1 MVELAELSQLLRAGV
16 LAGLALMLA
25 GLALGSPT
33 VTTVGVLTLILT
45 PAAGLVYAALILSGE
60 RDGRVYV
67 AAAILDLA
75 LILGTLIY
83 MALTR

>member
-25 GLALGSPT
+25 GLALGSHM

-45 PAAGLVYAALILSGE
+45 PAAGLVYAALILLGE
-60 RDGRVYV
+60 RDGRIYA

-75 LILGTLIY
+75 LILGTLAY
-83 MALTR
+83 MALIR